1 MVEGLIL
8 GEIHLSAV
16 RTLPQ
21 EERSV
26 LHLVLKFRVVGYVDA
41 FIDCYLVLLAA
52 FAAWGDGL
60 VDD

>member
-1 MVEGLIL
+1 
-8 GEIHLSAV
+8 V
-16 RTLPQ
+16 RALPQ
-21 EERSV
+21 EERAV